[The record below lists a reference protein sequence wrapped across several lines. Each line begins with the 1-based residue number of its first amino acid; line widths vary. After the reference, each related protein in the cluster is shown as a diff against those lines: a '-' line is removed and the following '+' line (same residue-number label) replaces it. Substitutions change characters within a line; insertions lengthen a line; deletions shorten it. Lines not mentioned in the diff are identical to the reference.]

1 MGTFLIGILSGF
13 GAVNYPI
20 SAFNFINHNSL
31 LLIIFF
37 FFFML

>member
-20 SAFNFINHNSL
+20 SAFNFINYNST
-31 LLIIFF
+31 ISHFF
-37 FFFML
+37 